1 VTGADG
7 GKLRAADGAIQCRR
21 TSLRWIPEEVAD
33 VIATWSVEQLADGT
47 SRVIVT
53 GEVDLA
59 VEEPFVAEVDS
70 VAAARDGGSS
80 VVLDLG
86 GVTFLDSSGV
96 RALIRLRQRHGE
108 RLRLGELSAPVRRVL
123 EITGLLQPF
132 GAE

>member
-1 VTGADG
+1 
-7 GKLRAADGAIQCRR
+7 
-21 TSLRWIPEEVAD
+21 
-33 VIATWSVEQLADGT
+33 
-47 SRVIVT
+47 
-53 GEVDLA
+53 
-59 VEEPFVAEVDS
+59 
-70 VAAARDGGSS
+70 

-123 EITGLLQPF
+123 EIAGLLRPF